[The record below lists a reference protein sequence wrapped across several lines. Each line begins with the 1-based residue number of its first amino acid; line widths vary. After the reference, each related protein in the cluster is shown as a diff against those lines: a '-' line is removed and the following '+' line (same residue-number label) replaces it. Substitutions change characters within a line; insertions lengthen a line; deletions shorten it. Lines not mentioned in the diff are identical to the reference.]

1 MVLLQPYF
9 MYPVIHNSCKTILTF
24 FSKQFNYSKIFF
36 FKKILV
42 FTEIKVQ
49 LRKVRNNFLN
59 NISLLLKPRAFNVL
73 WEAEKRGI
81 KIFLK
86 NKRI

>member
-1 MVLLQPYF
+1 

-24 FSKQFNYSKIFF
+24 FSKQFNYSMIFF

-42 FTEIKVQ
+42 FTENK
-49 LRKVRNNFLN
+49 KVRNNFLN
-59 NISLLLKPRAFNVL
+59 NISLLLKTRAFNVL

>member
-1 MVLLQPYF
+1 M
-9 MYPVIHNSCKTILTF
+9 
-24 FSKQFNYSKIFF
+24 IFF

-42 FTEIKVQ
+42 FTENK
-49 LRKVRNNFLN
+49 KVRNNFLN
-59 NISLLLKPRAFNVL
+59 NISLLLKTRAFNVL

>member
-1 MVLLQPYF
+1 M
-9 MYPVIHNSCKTILTF
+9 
-24 FSKQFNYSKIFF
+24 IFF

-42 FTEIKVQ
+42 FTEIKVH
-49 LRKVRNNFLN
+49 LWKVGNNFLN
-59 NISLLLKPRAFNVL
+59 RIALFLKSRAFNVL

-86 NKRI
+86 NKRT